1 MACSLWDRYPP
12 PAPNLSGLAALAPTG
27 YLPVLHPPQLECF
40 DAYSRLK
47 TGSIF
52 GCNTFRPIDSMSGDK
67 GLWVPGD
74 CLTTQTTIATA
85 YSPQSSDS
93 DKPIGSV
100 R

>member
-1 MACSLWDRYPP
+1 MKYLT
-12 PAPNLSGLAALAPTG
+12 PNVGED
-27 YLPVLHPPQLECF
+27 YC
-40 DAYSRLK
+40 SRLK

>member
-1 MACSLWDRYPP
+1 MSQAKWDFRQSSLH
-12 PAPNLSGLAALAPTG
+12 LT
-27 YLPVLHPPQLECF
+27 
-40 DAYSRLK
+40 RLK

>member
-1 MACSLWDRYPP
+1 ML
-12 PAPNLSGLAALAPTG
+12 
-27 YLPVLHPPQLECF
+27 
-40 DAYSRLK
+40 SRLK

-100 R
+100 MWSMLRTVME

>member
-1 MACSLWDRYPP
+1 MHLTLYNFIFHIDKKLV
-12 PAPNLSGLAALAPTG
+12 NLRFFWST
-27 YLPVLHPPQLECF
+27 
-40 DAYSRLK
+40 RLK

>member
-1 MACSLWDRYPP
+1 MVTKSFTARYSSDMRLSMTTTRPGTISLLVGVPFSFFVV
-12 PAPNLSGLAALAPTG
+12 SGA
-27 YLPVLHPPQLECF
+27 
-40 DAYSRLK
+40 RLK